1 MSKKHDIIW
10 LQSVD
15 STNEEAK
22 RHISDIDNLSV
33 LSALEQTAGRG
44 QRGNS
49 WTSAP
54 GENLMFSIVLKYSCD
69 PIAPGHGLLK
79 PLHARDQFVLN
90 EIASLSVVD
99 FLSRHGISAMIKWPN
114 DIYVDEKKI
123 CGILIEN
130 SFRGKSISS
139 SIIGIG
145 LNINQR
151 NFNVNLPNP
160 TSLVLCMQNQGTQ
173 PKHHK
178 CHSERSE
185 ESIDI
190 KACLNGFMD
199 IFTTYHDR
207 FLTTSCDLSP
217 LRQRYLDSLWRSG
230 KPSRFID
237 YTALPSGHLDGP
249 MNICTEK
256 APDIG
261 IPSAKRYGNEF
272 PGIIRGLSETG
283 NLLVENLTTG
293 QLREFGFK
301 EIGYIL

>member
-1 MSKKHDIIW
+1 MTKKHDIIW
-10 LQSVD
+10 LESVD
-15 STNEEAK
+15 STNEEAR

-33 LSALEQTAGRG
+33 LSALEQTDGRG
-44 QRGNS
+44 QRGNK
-49 WTSAP
+49 WTSNA
-54 GENLMFSIVLKYSCD
+54 GENLMFSIVLKSPVLMPED
-69 PIAPGHGLLK
+69 HFA
-79 PLHARDQFVLN
+79 LN
-90 EIASLSVVD
+90 EIAALSVAD
-99 FLSRHGISAMIKWPN
+99 FLSTYGIKAEIKWPN
-114 DIYVDEKKI
+114 DIYVGEKKI

-130 SFRGKSISS
+130 SFRGKTISS

-160 TSLVLCMQNQGTQ
+160 TSMVLCLQNQDTRH
-173 PKHHK
+173 KHHN

-185 ESIDI
+185 GPFNI
-190 KACLNGFMD
+190 KVCLDGFMD
-199 IFTTYHDR
+199 IFTSYHGR
-207 FLTTSCDLSP
+207 FLTSSCDLSP
-217 LRQRYLDSLWRSG
+217 LRQLYLDSLWRSG

-256 APDIG
+256 APDTG
-261 IPSAKRYGNEF
+261 IPSAKRYGHEF

-283 NLLVENLTTG
+283 NLLVENLSTG
-293 QLREFGFK
+293 QIREFSFK

>member
-10 LQSVD
+10 LESVD
-15 STNEEAK
+15 STNDEAK

-49 WTSAP
+49 WKSAP
-54 GENLMFSIVLKYSCD
+54 GENLMFSIVLKS
-69 PIAPGHGLLK
+69 PALMAEEHF
-79 PLHARDQFVLN
+79 ALN
-90 EIASLSVVD
+90 EIAALSVSE
-99 FLSRHGISAMIKWPN
+99 FLSTYGIKAQIKWPN

-160 TSLVLCMQNQGTQ
+160 TSMVLCLQNHDTRH
-173 PKHHK
+173 KHHN

-185 ESIDI
+185 EPFDL
-190 KACLNGFMD
+190 KACLDGFMD
-199 IFTTYHDR
+199 IFTSYHDR
-207 FLTTSCDLSP
+207 FLTSACDLSP
-217 LRQRYLDSLWRSG
+217 LRQRYLSSLWRLG
-230 KPSRFID
+230 EPSRFID
-237 YTALPSGHLDGP
+237 YTFLPGGHLDGP
-249 MNICTEK
+249 MNICTGK
-256 APDIG
+256 DTDTSITST
-261 IPSAKRYGNEF
+261 IRTAKEF
-272 PGIIRGLSETG
+272 PGIIRGLSPTG
-283 NLLVENLTTG
+283 NLLVEDLSTG
-293 QLREFGFK
+293 QIREFSFK

>member
-10 LQSVD
+10 LESVD

-44 QRGNS
+44 QRGNT
-49 WTSAP
+49 WTSNT
-54 GENLMFSIVLKYSCD
+54 GENLMFSIVLKD
-69 PIAPGHGLLK
+69 PKIS
-79 PLHARDQFVLN
+79 ARDQFVLN

-99 FLSRHGISAMIKWPN
+99 FLSKHEILAEIKWPN
-114 DIYVDEKKI
+114 DIYVGSKKI

-130 SFRGKSISS
+130 SLHGTAISS

-160 TSLVLCMQNQGTQ
+160 TSMVLCRAEKGLLDI
-173 PKHHK
+173 HG
-178 CHSERSE
+178 CLE
-185 ESIDI
+185 E
-190 KACLNGFMD
+190 FMD
-199 IFTTYHDR
+199 IFTSLHDR
-207 FLTTSCDLSP
+207 FLTSACDLSP
-217 LRQRYLDSLWRSG
+217 LRQRYLSSLWRLG
-230 KPSRFID
+230 EPSLFID
-237 YTALPSGHLDGP
+237 YTFLPGGHLEGP

-256 APDIG
+256 AHDTDISSSDQTG
-261 IPSAKRYGNEF
+261 KEF
-272 PGIIRGLSETG
+272 PGIIRGLSPTG
-283 NLLVENLTTG
+283 NLLVENLSTG
-293 QLREFGFK
+293 LTREFGFK

>member
-33 LSALEQTAGRG
+33 LSAWEQTAGRG
-44 QRGNS
+44 QRGNT
-49 WTSAP
+49 WTSNA
-54 GENLMFSIVLKYSCD
+54 GENLMFSIVLKS
-69 PIAPGHGLLK
+69 PALMAEEHF
-79 PLHARDQFVLN
+79 ALN
-90 EIASLSVVD
+90 EIAALSVSE
-99 FLSRHGISAMIKWPN
+99 FLSTYGIKAQIKWPN

-160 TSLVLCMQNQGTQ
+160 TSMLLCLQNHDTRH
-173 PKHHK
+173 KHHN

-185 ESIDI
+185 EPFDL
-190 KACLNGFMD
+190 KACLDGFMD
-199 IFTTYHDR
+199 IFTSYHDR
-207 FLTTSCDLSP
+207 FLTSACDLYP
-217 LRQRYLDSLWRSG
+217 LRQLYLDSLWRSG

-237 YTALPSGHLDGP
+237 YTVLPSGHLDGP

-256 APDIG
+256 VHDTG
-261 IPSAKRYGNEF
+261 IPSSDQTGNEF
-272 PGIIRGLSETG
+272 PGIIRGLSPTG
-283 NLLVENLTTG
+283 NLLVEDLSTGLT
-293 QLREFGFK
+293 REFGFK

>member
-44 QRGNS
+44 QRGNT
-49 WTSAP
+49 WTSNA
-54 GENLMFSIVLKYSCD
+54 GENLMFSIVLKSPALMAED
-69 PIAPGHGLLK
+69 HFA
-79 PLHARDQFVLN
+79 LN
-90 EIASLSVVD
+90 EIAALSVSE
-99 FLSRHGISAMIKWPN
+99 FLSTYGIKAQIKWPN

-160 TSLVLCMQNQGTQ
+160 TSMVLCRAQDGPLDT
-173 PKHHK
+173 HR
-178 CHSERSE
+178 CLE
-185 ESIDI
+185 E
-190 KACLNGFMD
+190 FMD
-199 IFTTYHDR
+199 IFTSLHDR
-207 FLTTSCDLSP
+207 FLSSAYDLYP
-217 LRQRYLDSLWRSG
+217 LRQRYLSSLWRLG
-230 KPSRFID
+230 KPSRFIN
-237 YTALPSGHLDGP
+237 YTSLPAGHLEGP
-249 MNICTEK
+249 MNIRTEK
-256 APDIG
+256 APDTRIL
-261 IPSAKRYGNEF
+261 SSDQAGNEF
-272 PGIIRGLSETG
+272 PGIIRGLSPTG
-283 NLLVENLTTG
+283 NLLVEDLSTR
-293 QLREFGFK
+293 QIREFGFK

>member
-33 LSALEQTAGRG
+33 LSAWEQTAGRG
-44 QRGNS
+44 QRGNT
-49 WTSAP
+49 WTSNA
-54 GENLMFSIVLKYSCD
+54 GENLMFSIVLKSPVLMAED
-69 PIAPGHGLLK
+69 HFA
-79 PLHARDQFVLN
+79 LN
-90 EIASLSVVD
+90 EIAALSVSE
-99 FLSRHGISAMIKWPN
+99 FLSTYGIKAQIKWPN
-114 DIYVDEKKI
+114 DIYVDKKKI

-160 TSLVLCMQNQGTQ
+160 TSMVLYRAEDGPLDTHRCL
-173 PKHHK
+173 
-178 CHSERSE
+178 E
-185 ESIDI
+185 E
-190 KACLNGFMD
+190 FMD
-199 IFTTYHDR
+199 IFTSLHDR
-207 FLTTSCDLSP
+207 FLSSACDLSP
-217 LRQRYLDSLWRSG
+217 LRQRYLSSLWRLG
-230 KPSRFID
+230 EPSRFID
-237 YTALPSGHLDGP
+237 YTSLPAGHLDGP

-256 APDIG
+256 VHDTG
-261 IPSAKRYGNEF
+261 IPSSGQTGNEF
-272 PGIIRGLSETG
+272 PGIIRGLSPTG
-283 NLLVENLTTG
+283 NLLVEDLSTGLT
-293 QLREFGFK
+293 REFGFK

>member
-44 QRGNS
+44 QRGNT
-49 WTSAP
+49 WTSNT
-54 GENLMFSIVLKYSCD
+54 GENLMFSIVLKD
-69 PIAPGHGLLK
+69 PKIS
-79 PLHARDQFVLN
+79 ARDQFVLN

-99 FLSRHGISAMIKWPN
+99 FLSMHGISARIKWPN
-114 DIYVDEKKI
+114 DIYVGSKKI

-130 SFRGKSISS
+130 SLHGTAISS

-160 TSLVLCMQNQGTQ
+160 TSMVLCRAEDG
-173 PKHHK
+173 PFDIHR
-178 CHSERSE
+178 CLE
-185 ESIDI
+185 E
-190 KACLNGFMD
+190 FMD
-199 IFTTYHDR
+199 IFTSLHDR
-207 FLTTSCDLSP
+207 FLTSACDLSP
-217 LRQRYLDSLWRSG
+217 LRQRYLSSLWRLG
-230 KPSRFID
+230 EPSLFID
-237 YTALPSGHLDGP
+237 YTFLPRGHLEGP
-249 MNICTEK
+249 MNLCTGK
-256 APDIG
+256 APDTG
-261 IPSAKRYGNEF
+261 ISYSDQTGNEF
-272 PGIIRGLSETG
+272 PGIIRGLSPTG
-283 NLLVENLTTG
+283 NLLVEDLSTGLT
-293 QLREFGFK
+293 REFGFK

>member
-44 QRGNS
+44 QRGNT
-49 WTSAP
+49 WTSTP
-54 GENLMFSIVLKYSCD
+54 GENLMFSIVLKD
-69 PIAPGHGLLK
+69 PKIS
-79 PLHARDQFVLN
+79 ARDQFVLN
-90 EIASLSVVD
+90 EIASLAVVD
-99 FLSRHGISAMIKWPN
+99 FLSMHGISARIKWPN
-114 DIYVDEKKI
+114 DIYVGSKKI

-130 SFRGKSISS
+130 SLHGSAISS

-160 TSLVLCMQNQGTQ
+160 TSMVLCRAEDS
-173 PKHHK
+173 PLDIHR
-178 CHSERSE
+178 CLE
-185 ESIDI
+185 E
-190 KACLNGFMD
+190 FMD
-199 IFTTYHDR
+199 IFTSLHDR
-207 FLTTSCDLSP
+207 FLSSACDLSP
-217 LRQRYLDSLWRSG
+217 LRQRYLSSLWRLG
-230 KPSRFID
+230 EPSRFID
-237 YTALPSGHLDGP
+237 YTFLPGGHLDGP

-256 APDIG
+256 VHDTG
-261 IPSAKRYGNEF
+261 IPSSDQTGNEF
-272 PGIIRGLSETG
+272 PGIIRGLSPTG
-283 NLLVENLTTG
+283 NLLIEDLSTGLT
-293 QLREFGFK
+293 REFGFK

>member
-10 LQSVD
+10 LESVD
-15 STNEEAK
+15 STNDEAK

-54 GENLMFSIVLKYSCD
+54 GENLMFSIVLKSPALMAED
-69 PIAPGHGLLK
+69 HFA
-79 PLHARDQFVLN
+79 LN
-90 EIASLSVVD
+90 EITALSVAD
-99 FLSRHGISAMIKWPN
+99 FLSTYGIKAEIKWPN
-114 DIYVDEKKI
+114 DIYVGDRKI

-130 SFRGKSISS
+130 SFRGNAISS

-160 TSLVLCMQNQGTQ
+160 TSMLLCMQNQDD
-173 PKHHK
+173 
-178 CHSERSE
+178 RSSHTT
-185 ESIDI
+185 ESFDI
-190 KACLNGFMD
+190 KTCLEGFMN
-199 IFTTYHDR
+199 IFTSYYDR

-237 YTALPSGHLDGP
+237 CTALPSGHLDGP

-272 PGIIRGLSETG
+272 PGIIRGLSATG

>member
-10 LQSVD
+10 LESVD

-44 QRGNS
+44 QRGNT
-49 WTSAP
+49 WTSTP
-54 GENLMFSIVLKYSCD
+54 GENLMFSIVLKD
-69 PIAPGHGLLK
+69 PKIS
-79 PLHARDQFVLN
+79 ARDQFVLN
-90 EIASLSVVD
+90 EIASLAVVD
-99 FLSRHGISAMIKWPN
+99 FLSMHGISARIKWPN
-114 DIYVDEKKI
+114 DIYVGVKKI

-130 SFRGKSISS
+130 SLHGSAISS

-160 TSLVLCMQNQGTQ
+160 TSMVLCRAEDG
-173 PKHHK
+173 PLDIHR
-178 CHSERSE
+178 CLE
-185 ESIDI
+185 E
-190 KACLNGFMD
+190 FMD
-199 IFTTYHDR
+199 IFNSLHDR
-207 FLTTSCDLSP
+207 FLTSACDLSP
-217 LRQRYLDSLWRSG
+217 LRQSYLSSLWRSG

-237 YTALPSGHLDGP
+237 YTILPGGHLDGP

-256 APDIG
+256 APDTG
-261 IPSAKRYGNEF
+261 ISSSDQTGNEF
-272 PGIIRGLSETG
+272 PGIIHGLSPTG
-283 NLLVENLTTG
+283 NLLVEDLSTGLT
-293 QLREFGFK
+293 REFGFK